1 MNVTHKTIEIT
12 DANFEEMVLKSDKP
26 VIIDYWATWCG
37 PCKMLSP
44 IVEELAGE
52 MEGQAVF
59 GKMDV
64 QKKHDGHQVWRV
76 CIADPHDLQ
85 GWQEGGSPHRRA
97 HQGQDQG
104 KSAAVFVIG

>member
-1 MNVTHKTIEIT
+1 MNTSHKTIEIT
-12 DANFEEMVLKSDKP
+12 DANFEELVLKSDKP

-52 MEGQAVF
+52 MEGQVVF

-64 QKKHDGHQVWRV
+64 QKNMTGTKYGVSALPTLMFFKDGKKVESIMGVPTKAKIKEKAQSY
-76 CIADPHDLQ
+76 I
-85 GWQEGGSPHRRA
+85 
-97 HQGQDQG
+97 
-104 KSAAVFVIG
+104 